1 MRDQVRRIAEEA
13 RAASG
18 ALAQTSADERNG
30 ALASMA
36 AALRSHAAA
45 IVEANGC
52 DMDAA
57 RKAGTK
63 EGLLD
68 RLMLDED
75 RVEAMAAALEDLVAL
90 PDPLG
95 AVQQKR
101 TLESGI
107 ELQRV
112 SVPLGVVAVVYE
124 ARPNVTADA
133 AGICLKSGN
142 AAVLRGGSMAAASN
156 EVIARVLHEA
166 AVEAGMP
173 RGCIGAVTLADRAAA
188 DELMQLHGV
197 VDVLIPRGGAG
208 LIRHCVETSKVPVI
222 ETGTGNCHVY
232 VHESADYDKARA
244 IIVNAKCRR
253 LGVCNA
259 AETLLVD
266 EAAAEGFLPA
276 ALAELAARGVTLH
289 ADEHAAAVAAAG
301 GTPTVPAGEADWET
315 EYLAADL
322 AVRVVGGV
330 DEAIGHV
337 NRYGTKHSEAIVAE
351 DEAAVEA
358 FLARVDGVHRR
369 SRVRPG
375 RRDRH
380 LDAEAACARPVRAR
394 CAHFVQVRAARIRAG
409 ARVVGRICDH
419 FDDLGRD
426 GGRARLGIMGGTFDP
441 IHIGHLACAEQ
452 AREAYDLDG
461 VVFVPAGNPVF
472 KKDRPVTPAAERLE
486 MCRIATRSNPA
497 FDVSA
502 IEIERGGDTYTVDTL
517 RQLRAHYP
525 DNVELR
531 FITGADAVYH
541 IVQWRESAA
550 IADLARLIA
559 VTRPGYAL
567 SEERRAFI
575 AEHGNFAIDYR
586 EVTALAISSS
596 DLRRRVA
603 AGKSIRYLTMQGV
616 LDYIQERGLYRAD
629 PHHEGGVR

>member
-1 MRDQVRRIAEEA
+1 MERETVRDQVRRIAEEA

-232 VHESADYDKARA
+232 VHASADPEMARA
-244 IIVNAKCRR
+244 IIRNAKCRR
-253 LGVCNA
+253 FGVCNA

-266 EAAAEGFLPA
+266 
-276 ALAELAARGVTLH
+276 
-289 ADEHAAAVAAAG
+289 AAVADAVLPSILADMKEAGVLVHGDARVLAIAEAAG
-301 GTPTVPAGEADWET
+301 LSVAGDVPDVVLAGEADWET
-315 EYLAADL
+315 EYLGPEL
-322 AVRVVGGV
+322 AVKCVEGLQ
-330 DEAIGHV
+330 EAIDHV
-337 NRYGTKHSEAIVAE
+337 NRYGTKHSEAIVAS
-351 DEAAVEA
+351 DEAAQDA
-358 FLARVDGVHRR
+358 FLAQVDAAAVYANASTAFTDGGQFGLGAEIGISTQKIHARG
-369 SRVRPG
+369 PFAA
-375 RRDRH
+375 
-380 LDAEAACARPVRAR
+380 DALTSYKYVLRGAG
-394 CAHFVQVRAARIRAG
+394 QVRA
-409 ARVVGRICDH
+409 
-419 FDDLGRD
+419 
-426 GGRARLGIMGGTFDP
+426 
-441 IHIGHLACAEQ
+441 
-452 AREAYDLDG
+452 
-461 VVFVPAGNPVF
+461 
-472 KKDRPVTPAAERLE
+472 
-486 MCRIATRSNPA
+486 
-497 FDVSA
+497 
-502 IEIERGGDTYTVDTL
+502 
-517 RQLRAHYP
+517 
-525 DNVELR
+525 
-531 FITGADAVYH
+531 
-541 IVQWRESAA
+541 
-550 IADLARLIA
+550 
-559 VTRPGYAL
+559 
-567 SEERRAFI
+567 
-575 AEHGNFAIDYR
+575 
-586 EVTALAISSS
+586 
-596 DLRRRVA
+596 
-603 AGKSIRYLTMQGV
+603 
-616 LDYIQERGLYRAD
+616 
-629 PHHEGGVR
+629 